1 MLNTLAGCA
10 EFRFYSGQLGAV
22 VNFHFFLLF
31 SFLYP
36 SLSPSLPLP
45 LPLPPLPS
53 PLALRRPSRS
63 HGFSQQITRA
73 RNPVT
78 VECFT

>member
-31 SFLYP
+31 SFLCP

-45 LPLPPLPS
+45 LPTTPS
-53 PLALRRPSRS
+53 PSLFAALLAATVFRS
-63 HGFSQQITRA
+63 K
-73 RNPVT
+73 
-78 VECFT
+78 